1 VILLEG
7 VPNSKYGTFL
17 TAKMNIATE
26 NLENAKAAHPPMVC
40 GEEVTGKREEA
51 ARRDFECLILNV

>member
-1 VILLEG
+1 MNVLEG
-7 VPNSKYGTFL
+7 VTDSEYGTFL
-17 TAKMNIATE
+17 TAKMYIAAE

-51 ARRDFECLILNV
+51 DAPRF